1 MKAIV
6 QNAVGE
12 PNSALALNEI
22 GEQAELASNEVLI
35 EVNLSPVHHGDLHL
49 IRSLRGI
56 PDEPGYARR
65 GSEAVGIVRA
75 VGEDIA
81 KQGNLK
87 IGARVVGLP
96 AIGAWA
102 ERVVIPAF
110 SAIPIPD
117 DLSDEIAAQLFIN
130 YVTARMILRGLR
142 KSVPEEK
149 LRDGAVLVTGASS
162 VVARLLLYFLRQE
175 GLNPI
180 GLARSEASAKR
191 VQSELS
197 DVPVTATADAE
208 WKSHVTAGAAGK
220 PIVGVADCVSGA
232 LLGEIAPLLADDCGI
247 VTYGSLDNGPIGLN
261 GFDITDHQFVIRGV
275 TFVRWFFE
283 VPPEEQSADIAAAIA
298 LARERP
304 SLFTASN
311 VFRLEDFEQAIA
323 AVEQLNR
330 NGFVF
335 LKPN

>member
-117 DLSDEIAAQLFIN
+117 DLSD
-130 YVTARMILRGLR
+130 
-142 KSVPEEK
+142 
-149 LRDGAVLVTGASS
+149 
-162 VVARLLLYFLRQE
+162 
-175 GLNPI
+175 
-180 GLARSEASAKR
+180 
-191 VQSELS
+191 
-197 DVPVTATADAE
+197 
-208 WKSHVTAGAAGK
+208 
-220 PIVGVADCVSGA
+220 
-232 LLGEIAPLLADDCGI
+232 
-247 VTYGSLDNGPIGLN
+247 
-261 GFDITDHQFVIRGV
+261 
-275 TFVRWFFE
+275 
-283 VPPEEQSADIAAAIA
+283 
-298 LARERP
+298 
-304 SLFTASN
+304 
-311 VFRLEDFEQAIA
+311 
-323 AVEQLNR
+323 
-330 NGFVF
+330 
-335 LKPN
+335 